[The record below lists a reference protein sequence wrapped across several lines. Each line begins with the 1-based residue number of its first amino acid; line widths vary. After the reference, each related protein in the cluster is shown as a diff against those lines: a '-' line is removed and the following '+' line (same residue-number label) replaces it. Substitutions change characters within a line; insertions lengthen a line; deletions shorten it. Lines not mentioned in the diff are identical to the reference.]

1 MWEKSIRSLTRGGRP
16 VTTGGTAAY
25 DVNMNVYVFHKE
37 LRPLGAHST
46 TKHELDVLQ
55 MSLIAAGYLRPVVD
69 RVFPLAEA
77 VGPTALWPPA
87 STSARS
93 SSASSTDQ
101 HARARVANRRY
112 RYRSAAAR
120 RPFGWRRPSA
130 SRVTIRRI
138 VGLNHDHRGMTIRPP
153 LPRMSV
159 V

>member
-1 MWEKSIRSLTRGGRP
+1 V

-25 DVNMNVYVFHKE
+25 DVNMNIYVFHKE

-55 MSLIAAGYLRPVVD
+55 MSLIAAGDLRPVVD

-77 VGPTALWPPA
+77 VGPTALWPHA

-101 HARARVANRRY
+101 HARARVANRVT
-112 RYRSAAAR
+112 ATDR
-120 RPFGWRRPSA
+120 RLLADLSVGEDRVRVG
-130 SRVTIRRI
+130 SRCGGSWV
-138 VGLNHDHRGMTIRPP
+138 
-153 LPRMSV
+153 
-159 V
+159 